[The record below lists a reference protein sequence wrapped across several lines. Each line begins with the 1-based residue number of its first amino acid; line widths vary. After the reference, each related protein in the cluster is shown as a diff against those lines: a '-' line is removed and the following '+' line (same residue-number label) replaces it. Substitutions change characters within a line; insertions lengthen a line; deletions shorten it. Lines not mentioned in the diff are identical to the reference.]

1 MLRALTDLLSL
12 LIPWATGRAVDSIG
26 LGNGEVGQSILL
38 IGAVAVAMAIL
49 RYLYREC
56 IMGTTRRLEHH
67 LRSLIFQHSLLVSLS
82 IFD

>member
-1 MLRALTDLLSL
+1 MIVKTFFAKHWPIYFLGIIFLIVTDLLSL

-56 IMGTTRRLEHH
+56 IMGTTRRL
-67 LRSLIFQHSLLVSLS
+67 
-82 IFD
+82 